1 MELISKD
8 ILLKSILNYFNRRN
22 NLKALTQLVKGEYA
36 KPANRALWR
45 QFFGENMA
53 QSIIE
58 QGEALVGKDT
68 WCGRL
73 VQELYDLIVPVM
85 VDTELRR
92 GEAETVFSGDMGGI
106 TYIQGDR
113 KSVV

>member
-1 MELISKD
+1 
-8 ILLKSILNYFNRRN
+8 
-22 NLKALTQLVKGEYA
+22 
-36 KPANRALWR
+36 
-45 QFFGENMA
+45 MA

-106 TYIQGDR
+106 TYIQGIAYLTRILMALGKDTLSR
-113 KSVV
+113 ETYYSWYYSANNTKKMC